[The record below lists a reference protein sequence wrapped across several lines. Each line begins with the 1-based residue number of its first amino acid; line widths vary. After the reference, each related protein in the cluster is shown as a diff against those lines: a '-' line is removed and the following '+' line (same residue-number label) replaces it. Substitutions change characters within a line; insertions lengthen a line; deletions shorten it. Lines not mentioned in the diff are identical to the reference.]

1 MCSASDNFTL
11 PVRWS
16 SRFERTRPVCS
27 CGMRIE
33 FDAKTSKTGLHLNLK
48 ENAVEF
54 NIKAGALSQV
64 KTDCVLVGIWDTKKI
79 AAAAAAELDKA
90 AKGTISAAASAG
102 DISGK
107 LGSTLLLHG
116 VAGIAAKRVLLVGLG
131 AEKSYDAHVFCK
143 AINAAFKAL
152 KSTAVTDVTVTL
164 STKYANDM
172 AHKVE
177 QTAIAAIDA
186 AYRYT
191 ATKKSDGKNIGKAV
205 IFHVDGKI
213 DEKAVKAAIK
223 TGEAIGEAMQLT
235 KELGNLPPNIAT
247 PTYLAETAKKLAKD
261 YKFKLTILEKKDM
274 QKLGMN
280 TLLAV
285 SQGSAEP
292 PKFIVLEHNGGKKG
306 DKPVVLVGK
315 GITFDTGGISI
326 KLSAEMDE
334 MKYDMC
340 GAGSMLGT
348 MKMVGMMKLP
358 LNVVMLV
365 PTCENMPG
373 GKATRPGDVVK
384 SMSGQTVEIL
394 NTDAEGR
401 LILCDALTYAERFKP
416 DVVVDAATL
425 TGAMV
430 ISLGHH
436 TTGLFANDDKL
447 GWELVQAGNHA
458 HDKAWLLPMGEEY
471 DEMLKSNF
479 ADIPNISGGRAGGA
493 ITAACFLARFTKNY
507 KWAHLDIAGTAW
519 KSGAEKGATGRPVPL
534 LSKFL
539 LKRAGA

>member
-1 MCSASDNFTL
+1 
-11 PVRWS
+11 V
-16 SRFERTRPVCS
+16 
-27 CGMRIE
+27 E
-33 FDAKTSKTGLHLNLK
+33 FSIKTGD
-48 ENAVEF
+48 
-54 NIKAGALSQV
+54 LSKH
-64 KTDCVLVGIWDTKKI
+64 KTGCVLVGVWDSKKPI
-79 AAAAAAELDKA
+79 ASAAALDKLSGGA
-90 AKGTISAAASAG
+90 ISAAAASG

-107 LGSTLLLHG
+107 VGSTLLLHG
-116 VAGIAAKRVLLVGLG
+116 LQGIGAQRVLLVGIG
-131 AEKSYDAHVFCK
+131 DEKSYDAHVFCK
-143 AINAAFKAL
+143 AITAAFKAL
-152 KSTAVTDVTVTL
+152 KSTAVTDVTVPL
-164 STKYANDM
+164 QVRFKKDM

-177 QTAIAAIDA
+177 QAVIAAIDA

-191 ATKKSDGKNIGKAV
+191 ATKKSDTKNAGKSVTFFLDGKA
-205 IFHVDGKI
+205 DT
-213 DEKAVKAAIK
+213 KALNAAIK
-223 TGEAIGEAMQLT
+223 TGNAIGESMQLT

-247 PTYLAETAKKLAKD
+247 PAYLADTAKQLAKD
-261 YKFKLTILEKKDM
+261 YGFKATILEQKDM

-285 SQGSAEP
+285 SKGSHLP
-292 PKFIVLEHNGGKKG
+292 PKFIVLEHNGGKKTQ
-306 DKPVVLVGK
+306 KPVVLVGK

-326 KLSAEMDE
+326 KPSAEMDE
-334 MKYDMC
+334 MKYDMG
-340 GAGSMLGT
+340 GAAAMLGT
-348 MKMVGMMKLP
+348 MKMVGMMKLK

-373 GKATRPGDVVK
+373 GNATRPGDVVT

-401 LILCDALTYAERFKP
+401 LILCDALTYAERYEP
-416 DVVVDAATL
+416 EAVVDAATL

-430 ISLGHH
+430 ISLGFH
-436 TTGLFANDDKL
+436 TTGLFANNDAL
-447 GWELVQAGNHA
+447 GWELVQAGNAA

-471 DEMLKSNF
+471 DEMHKSNF

-493 ITAACFLARFTKNY
+493 ITAACFLARFTKKY

-519 KSGAEKGATGRPVPL
+519 KSGADKGATGRPVPL

>member
-1 MCSASDNFTL
+1 M
-11 PVRWS
+11 
-16 SRFERTRPVCS
+16 
-27 CGMRIE
+27 E
-33 FDAKTSKTGLHLNLK
+33 FSIKTGL
-48 ENAVEF
+48 
-54 NIKAGALSQV
+54 LSTH
-64 KTDCVLVGIWDTKKI
+64 KTDCVVVGIWESKKF
-79 AAAAAAELDKA
+79 AAPAALALDKT
-90 AKGTISAAASAG
+90 AKGAIARVAATD

-107 LGSTLLLHG
+107 LGSTLLVHG
-116 VAGIAAKRVLLVGLG
+116 LAGIATKRVLLVGLG
-131 AEKSYDAHVFCK
+131 DEKGYNTHIYCK
-143 AINAAFKAL
+143 AINGAFKAL
-152 KSTAVTDVTVTL
+152 KSTAVTDVTIIL
-164 STKYANDM
+164 STKYGKDM
-172 AHKVE
+172 AHKIE

-191 ATKKSDGKNIGKAV
+191 ATKKSDGKSVGKAV
-205 IFHVDGKI
+205 TFHVDGKV
-213 DEKAVKAAIK
+213 DDKALKAAIQR
-223 TGEAIGEAMQLT
+223 GQAIGEAMQLT
-235 KELGNLPPNIAT
+235 KELGNLPANIAT
-247 PTYLAETAKKLAKD
+247 PTYLADTAKKLAKE

-280 TLLAV
+280 TLLSV
-285 SQGSAEP
+285 SKGSVEP

-306 DKPVVLVGK
+306 AKPVVLVGK

-326 KLSAEMDE
+326 KPSAEMDE

-340 GAGSMLGT
+340 GAGSVLGA

-373 GKATRPGDVVK
+373 GNATRPGDVVT

-416 DVVVDAATL
+416 AVVVDAATL

-436 TTGLFANDDKL
+436 TTGIFANDDAL
-447 GWELVQAGNHA
+447 GAELVAAGGAA
-458 HDKAWLLPMGEEY
+458 HDRAWLLPMGQDY
-471 DEMLKSNF
+471 DDMLKSNF

-493 ITAACFLARFTKNY
+493 ITAACFLGRFTKSY

-519 KSGAEKGATGRPVPL
+519 ISGADKGATGRPVPL

-539 LKRAGA
+539 MKRAGV

>member
-1 MCSASDNFTL
+1 M
-11 PVRWS
+11 
-16 SRFERTRPVCS
+16 
-27 CGMRIE
+27 E
-33 FDAKTSKTGLHLNLK
+33 FS
-48 ENAVEF
+48 
-54 NIKAGALSQV
+54 IKAGALSQV
-64 KTDCVLVGIWDTKKI
+64 KTDCVLVGIWDSKKI

-90 AKGTISAAASAG
+90 AKGAISAAANAG

-116 VAGIAAKRVLLVGLG
+116 VAGIAAKRVMLVGLG

-143 AINAAFKAL
+143 AINASFKAL

-164 STKYANDM
+164 STKYAKDM

-177 QTAIAAIDA
+177 QTVIAAIDA

-191 ATKKSDGKNIGKAV
+191 ATKKSDSKTVGKAV
-205 IFHVDGKI
+205 IFHVDGKF
-213 DEKAVKAAIK
+213 DDKAVKAAIK

-326 KLSAEMDE
+326 KPSAEMDE

-340 GAGSMLGT
+340 GAGSMLGA

-373 GKATRPGDVVK
+373 GKATRPGDVVT

-436 TTGLFANDDKL
+436 ITGLFANDDNL
-447 GWELVQAGNHA
+447 GWELVQAGNNA
-458 HDKAWLLPMGEEY
+458 HDKAWLLPMGDEY
-471 DEMLKSNF
+471 NDMLKSNF

-493 ITAACFLARFTKNY
+493 ITAACFLGRFTKSY

-539 LKRAGA
+539 LKRAGV

>member
-1 MCSASDNFTL
+1 
-11 PVRWS
+11 
-16 SRFERTRPVCS
+16 
-27 CGMRIE
+27 
-33 FDAKTSKTGLHLNLK
+33 
-48 ENAVEF
+48 
-54 NIKAGALSQV
+54 
-64 KTDCVLVGIWDTKKI
+64 
-79 AAAAAAELDKA
+79 
-90 AKGTISAAASAG
+90 
-102 DISGK
+102 
-107 LGSTLLLHG
+107 
-116 VAGIAAKRVLLVGLG
+116 
-131 AEKSYDAHVFCK
+131 
-143 AINAAFKAL
+143 
-152 KSTAVTDVTVTL
+152 
-164 STKYANDM
+164 
-172 AHKVE
+172 
-177 QTAIAAIDA
+177 
-186 AYRYT
+186 
-191 ATKKSDGKNIGKAV
+191 
-205 IFHVDGKI
+205 
-213 DEKAVKAAIK
+213 
-223 TGEAIGEAMQLT
+223 MQLT

-326 KLSAEMDE
+326 KSSAEMDE

-340 GAGSMLGT
+340 GAGSMLGA

-373 GKATRPGDVVK
+373 GKATRPGDVVT

-416 DVVVDAATL
+416 EVVVDAATL

-436 TTGLFANDDKL
+436 ITGAFANDDAL
-447 GWELVQAGNHA
+447 GLELVQAGNAA
-458 HDKAWLLPMGEEY
+458 HDKAWMLPMGSEY

-493 ITAACFLARFTKNY
+493 ITAACFLARFTKSY

-519 KSGAEKGATGRPVPL
+519 KSGADKGATGRPVPL

-539 LKRAGA
+539 MKRAGV

>member
-1 MCSASDNFTL
+1 M
-11 PVRWS
+11 
-16 SRFERTRPVCS
+16 
-27 CGMRIE
+27 E
-33 FDAKTSKTGLHLNLK
+33 FS
-48 ENAVEF
+48 
-54 NIKAGALSQV
+54 IKAGALSAI
-64 KTDCVLVGIWDTKKI
+64 KTDCVLVGIWDSKKI
-79 AAAAAAELDKA
+79 AAPAAIELDKA
-90 AKGTISAAASAG
+90 SKGAISAAANNG

-107 LGSTLLLHG
+107 LGSSMMLHG
-116 VAGIAAKRVLLVGLG
+116 IAGIAAKRVLLVGLG
-131 AEKSYDAHVFCK
+131 AEKSYESHAFCK
-143 AINAAFKAL
+143 AITAAFKAL
-152 KSTAVTDVTVTL
+152 KNTAATDVTITL
-164 STKYANDM
+164 STKYAKDI

-177 QTAIAAIDA
+177 QAAIAAIDG

-191 ATKKSDGKNIGKAV
+191 ATKKSDVKSVGKAV
-205 IFHVDGKI
+205 IFHVDGKV
-213 DEKAVKAAIK
+213 DEKAMKAAMK
-223 TGEAIGEAMQLT
+223 AGEAIGEAMQLT

-247 PTYLAETAKKLAKD
+247 PTYLAETAKRLAKD

-292 PKFIVLEHNGGKKG
+292 PKFIVLEHHGGKKG

-326 KLSAEMDE
+326 KPAAEMDE

-401 LILCDALTYAERFKP
+401 LILCDALTYAERFTP
-416 DVVVDAATL
+416 EAVVDAATL

-436 TTGLFANDDKL
+436 TTGLFANDDQL

-471 DEMLKSNF
+471 DDMLKSNF

-493 ITAACFLARFTKNY
+493 ITAACFLARFTKSY

-519 KSGAEKGATGRPVPL
+519 KSGADKGATGRPVPL

-539 LKRAGA
+539 LKRAGL